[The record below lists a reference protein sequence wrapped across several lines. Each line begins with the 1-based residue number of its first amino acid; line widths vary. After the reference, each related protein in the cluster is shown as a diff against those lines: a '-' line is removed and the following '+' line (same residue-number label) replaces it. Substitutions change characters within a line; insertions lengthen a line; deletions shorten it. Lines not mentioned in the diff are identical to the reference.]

1 MSYTKTNWQSGDVI
15 SAEKLNKME
24 DGITSAY
31 TTATSAE
38 VKADSLA
45 ETIIDFNNLETVE
58 ELGENDKV
66 LVNSGG
72 SVKEADASLIGGSG
86 GGGLEPLII
95 NMLDSGPN
103 GVDDIPGLHFYL
115 DKTTEE
121 IYSAMKQGR
130 LCIIIADLD
139 TVVSYYENGI
149 HGAKLCTEIE
159 ENDNGFMLHTTQSSS
174 FMPDD
179 FMEYGM
185 SKLVYSYGD

>member
-38 VKADSLA
+38 AKADSLA

-86 GGGLEPLII
+86 DGGIFFV
-95 NMLDSGPN
+95 NDVN
-103 GVDDIPGLHFYL
+103 GTL
-115 DKTTEE
+115 DKTWQE
-121 IYSAMKQGR
+121 INDALEARKLVAVFYSGDFGIGCELVGAVRILEGEY
-130 LCIIIADLD
+130 
-139 TVVSYYENGI
+139 TVSTNSYYT
-149 HGAKLCTEIE
+149 AT
-159 ENDNGFMLHTTQSSS
+159 S
-174 FMPDD
+174 PDD
-179 FMEYGM
+179 YPVQ
-185 SKLVYSYGD
+185 SIN